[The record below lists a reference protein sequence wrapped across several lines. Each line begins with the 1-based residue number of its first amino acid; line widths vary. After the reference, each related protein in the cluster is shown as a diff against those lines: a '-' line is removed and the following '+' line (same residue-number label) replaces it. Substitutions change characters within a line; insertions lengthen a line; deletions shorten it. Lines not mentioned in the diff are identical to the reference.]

1 MGTFR
6 GKCGTDQLLY
16 EVNQFVLCSYHI
28 QFAVLCEIAVDCW
41 ECFTLQNTSMDSHL
55 LDMVEIN
62 EGMFKVHIENN

>member
-41 ECFTLQNTSMDSHL
+41 GTGHITEYNHGQSFTRYDGNWWRY
-55 LDMVEIN
+55 V
-62 EGMFKVHIENN
+62 